1 MTLLLAQR
9 RALLAKIETTLGS
22 DAQPTASENAIL
34 VADLSLAPLL
44 AEQARRAQ
52 NLTHFA
58 SPERYIATPHAEV
71 SFAVECAPAATAQQ
85 TPPWDPLLKACGC
98 SASRGASENNTLVYK
113 PSSATTPTLSLHIHM
128 HETRHVLTACRGTFS
143 IQLEPQE
150 FPLLVF
156 QFRGRYT
163 TPQNSSFP
171 TTDTDNF
178 ALPSLPSSSSLPTF
192 TLGEQNERLALGVER
207 FQFNLNNSFP
217 FSPRLNEESIDIVA
231 REPDATL
238 VIRDPGT
245 ARHNL
250 FAIAEAGQKTPLR
263 FTLGTRQGERLHF
276 LLPKA
281 QLQPPQYRESDGLQ
295 YLNLPL
301 VCLPDAGDDE
311 FSLTL
316 D

>member
-9 RALLAKIETTLGS
+9 RALLAKVETTLGT

-58 SPERYIATPHAEV
+58 SPERHITTPYAEV
-71 SFAVECAPAATAQQ
+71 SFAVECAPAAVAEQM
-85 TPPWDPLLKACGC
+85 PPWDPLLKACGC
-98 SASRGASENNTLVYK
+98 SANHYSNSLIYK
-113 PSSATTPTLSLHIHM
+113 PFSTTPPTLSLHIYM

-143 IQLEPQE
+143 LQLEPQE
-150 FPLLVF
+150 FPQLLF
-156 QFRGRYT
+156 LFRGRYT
-163 TPQNSSFP
+163 TPQNQSFP

-178 ALPSLPSSSSLPTF
+178 ALPSLPSSTSLPSF
-192 TLGEQNERLALGVER
+192 TLGEPNEQLALAVER

-217 FSPRLNEESIDIVA
+217 FSPRLNEETIDIVA
-231 REPDATL
+231 REPDAAL

-245 ARHNL
+245 AQQNL
-250 FAIAEAGQKTPLR
+250 FAITEAGQKIPLQ
-263 FTLGTRQGERLHF
+263 FTLGKKQGERMRF
-276 LLPKA
+276 LFPKV

-301 VCLPDAGDDE
+301 VCLPDRGNDE
-311 FSLTL
+311 FSITL
-316 D
+316 E

>member
-9 RALLAKIETTLGS
+9 RALLAKIETTLGT
-22 DAQPTASENAIL
+22 DAQPTAAENAIL

-44 AEQARRAQ
+44 AEQARRTQ
-52 NLTHFA
+52 NLAYFA
-58 SPERYIATPHAEV
+58 SPERHVATPHAEL

-85 TPPWDPLLKACGC
+85 TPAWDPLLKACGC
-98 SASRGASENNTLVYK
+98 SASSDNNTLVYK
-113 PSSATTPTLSLHIHM
+113 PSSATTQTLSLHIYM

-143 IQLEPQE
+143 IRLEAQE
-150 FPLLVF
+150 FPLLLF

-163 TPQNSSFP
+163 TPQNYPFP
-171 TTDTDNF
+171 QGDTDSF
-178 ALPSLPSSSSLPTF
+178 ALPALPSSSSLPSF
-192 TLGEQNERLALGVER
+192 TLGEQNERLSLGVER

-245 ARHNL
+245 AQRNL
-250 FAIAEAGQKTPLR
+250 FATAEQGQKIPLQ
-263 FTLGTRQGERLHF
+263 FTLGTEPGKRMHF
-276 LLPKA
+276 RCPKV
-281 QLQPPQYRESDGLQ
+281 QPQPPQYRESDGLQ

-316 D
+316 N

>member
-1 MTLLLAQR
+1 MTILLAQR
-9 RALLAKIETTLGS
+9 RALLAKIETTLGT

-58 SPERYIATPHAEV
+58 SFERHIATPHAEV
-71 SFAVECAPAATAQQ
+71 SFSIECAPAATAQQ
-85 TPPWDPLLKACGC
+85 APAWDPLLKACGC
-98 SASRGASENNTLVYK
+98 RASFGNNSLVYK
-113 PSSATTPTLSLHIHM
+113 PSSATAQTLSLHIYM
-128 HETRHVLTACRGTFS
+128 HETRHILTACRGTFS
-143 IQLEPQE
+143 LQLEPQE
-150 FPLLVF
+150 FPRLLF

-163 TPQNSSFP
+163 TPQNQLFP

-178 ALPSLPSSSSLPTF
+178 ALPSLPSSTSLLSF
-192 TLGEQNERLALGVER
+192 TLGEQREQLSLGVER

-231 REPDATL
+231 REPDAAI

-245 ARHNL
+245 ARQNL
-250 FAIAEAGQKTPLR
+250 FSIAEVGQKIPLQ
-263 FTLGTRQGERLHF
+263 FTLGTEAGKRMRF
-276 LLPKA
+276 LFPKV
-281 QLQPPQYRESDGLQ
+281 QLQPPQYRENDGLQ

-311 FSLTL
+311 FELIL
-316 D
+316 N

>member
-22 DAQPTASENAIL
+22 DAQPTAAQNAIL

-52 NLTHFA
+52 NLTYFA
-58 SPERYIATPHAEV
+58 SSERHIATPHAEV

-85 TPPWDPLLKACGC
+85 TPPWDPLLVACGC
-98 SASRGASENNTLVYK
+98 SAKFENNALVYQ
-113 PSSATTPTLSLHIHM
+113 PSSATTQTLSLHIYM
-128 HETRHVLTACRGTFS
+128 HETRHILTACRGTFS

-150 FPLLVF
+150 FPLLLF

-163 TPQNSSFP
+163 TPQNHSFP
-171 TTDTDNF
+171 AADTDSF
-178 ALPSLPSSSSLPTF
+178 TLPSLPSSVSLPSF
-192 TLGEQNERLALGVER
+192 TLGEESEQLSLGVER

-217 FSPRLNEESIDIVA
+217 FSPRLNEESIDIVG
-231 REPDATL
+231 REPDAAL

-245 ARHNL
+245 ARQNL
-250 FAIAEAGQKTPLR
+250 FASAEAGQKQPLQ
-263 FTLGTRQGERLHF
+263 FTLGRQQEKRMRF
-276 LLPKA
+276 FFPKV
-281 QLQPPQYRESDGLQ
+281 QLQPPQYRENDGLQ

-301 VCLPDAGDDE
+301 VCLPDQGDDE

-316 D
+316 N